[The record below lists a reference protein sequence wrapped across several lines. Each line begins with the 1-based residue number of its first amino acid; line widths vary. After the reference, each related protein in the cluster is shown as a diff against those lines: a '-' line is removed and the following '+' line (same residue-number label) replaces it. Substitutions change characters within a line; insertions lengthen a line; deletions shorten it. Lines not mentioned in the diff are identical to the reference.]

1 MNAVVRG
8 RIFTPDT
15 TNRAAGLLL
24 WASAAATVLILLYII
39 GTIAYR
45 GIGVIDISFI
55 LDSPRMSG
63 AEGGIFPAITGT
75 LCLVA
80 VAILTAGPVGV
91 GAAVYLTEYAPDNA
105 VTHIITFGV
114 ECLAG
119 IPSIVIGLFGYA
131 FLVVYLGFGFSIL
144 SGGLALMFMIL
155 PWTVRASEEAIK
167 TVSGDL
173 KEGSLALGATKW
185 QTIRQVVIPNALPGI
200 TTGVILGTGKAIGE
214 TAVIMYT
221 AGSSLL
227 LPESI
232 FEPVRALPY
241 HLYIL
246 ASEGI
251 SDEMAYGSAAVLLGM
266 VLTINLTAV
275 AIQRYFQARS
285 GLRH

>member
-1 MNAVVRG
+1 MNAAVRN

-15 TNRAAGLLL
+15 TDKAAGLLL

-91 GAAVYLTEYAPDNA
+91 GAAVYLTEYAPDNT

-167 TVSGDL
+167 TVPGGL

-275 AIQRYFQARS
+275 AIQRYYQTRS

>member
-1 MNAVVRG
+1 MINIAG
-8 RIFTPDT
+8 HHRILSHDT
-15 TNRAAGLLL
+15 INKIATLIL
-24 WASAAATVLILLYII
+24 WASAVITISFLVYII
-39 GTIAYR
+39 GYIIIR
-45 GIGVIDISFI
+45 GIGVINISFL

-63 AEGGIFPAITGT
+63 AEGGIFNAIVGT

-80 VAILTAGPVGV
+80 IALVTAVPIGV
-91 GAAVYLTEYAPDNA
+91 GAAIFLIEYATDNP
-105 VTHIITFGV
+105 VTRVITFGV

-131 FLVVYLGFGFSIL
+131 FLVVYLGLGFSIL
-144 SGGLALMFMIL
+144 SGGLSLMFMIL

-167 TVSGDL
+167 TVSMEL

-185 QTIRQVVIPNALPGI
+185 QTIVQIVIPGALPGI

-227 LPESI
+227 LPHSI
-232 FEPVRALPY
+232 FDPVRALPY

-246 ASEGI
+246 VSEGI
-251 SDEMAYGSAAVLLGM
+251 SEDMAYGSAVVLLVM
-266 VLTINLTAV
+266 ILIINLM
-275 AIQRYFQARS
+275 AIGIQKMCNKRMK
-285 GLRH
+285 

>member
-1 MNAVVRG
+1 MNAVVRN

-15 TNRAAGLLL
+15 TDKAAGLLL

-80 VAILTAGPVGV
+80 VAILTAAPIGV
-91 GAAVYLTEYAPDNA
+91 GAAIYLTEYAPDNA

-167 TVSGDL
+167 TVPGGL
-173 KEGSLALGATKW
+173 KDGSLALGATKW

>member
-1 MNAVVRG
+1 MSAEVRG
-8 RIFTPDT
+8 VIFSPDT
-15 TNRAAGLLL
+15 IDRAAGLML
-24 WASAAATVLILLYII
+24 WASAIVTVMILLSII
-39 GTIAYR
+39 GTIVYR
-45 GIGVIDISFI
+45 GIGVIDISFL

-63 AEGGIFPAITGT
+63 AEGGVFPAIVGT

-80 VAILTAGPVGV
+80 VAILTAVPIGV
-91 GAAVYLTEYAPDNA
+91 GAAVYLTEYAQDNA

-167 TVSGDL
+167 TVPGGL
-173 KEGSLALGATKW
+173 KDGSLALGATKW
-185 QTIRQVVIPNALPGI
+185 QTIRQVVLPGALPGI

-232 FEPVRALPY
+232 FDPVRVLPY

-266 VLTINLTAV
+266 VLLINFTAV
-275 AIQRYFQARS
+275 AIQRYYQRMS

>member
-15 TNRAAGLLL
+15 TDRAAGLLL
-24 WASAAATVLILLYII
+24 WASAATTVLILLYII

-105 VTHIITFGV
+105 ATHIITFGV

-167 TVSGDL
+167 TVPGGL

>member
-1 MNAVVRG
+1 MNAVVRS

-15 TNRAAGLLL
+15 TDRAAGLLL

-105 VTHIITFGV
+105 ATHIITFGV

-167 TVSGDL
+167 TVPGDL

-227 LPESI
+227 LPKSI

>member
-1 MNAVVRG
+1 MINIAG
-8 RIFTPDT
+8 HHRILSHDT
-15 TNRAAGLLL
+15 INKIATLIL
-24 WASAAATVLILLYII
+24 WASAVITISFLVYII
-39 GTIAYR
+39 GYIIIR
-45 GIGVIDISFI
+45 GIGVINISFL

-63 AEGGIFPAITGT
+63 AEGGIFNAIVGT

-80 VAILTAGPVGV
+80 IALITAVPIGV
-91 GAAVYLTEYAPDNA
+91 GAAIFLIEYATDNP
-105 VTHIITFGV
+105 VTRVITFGV

-131 FLVVYLGFGFSIL
+131 FLVVYLGLGFSIL
-144 SGGLALMFMIL
+144 SGGLSLMFMIL

-167 TVSGDL
+167 TVSMEL

-185 QTIRQVVIPNALPGI
+185 QTIVQIVIPGALPGI

-227 LPESI
+227 LPHSI
-232 FEPVRALPY
+232 FDPVRALPY

-246 ASEGI
+246 VSEGI
-251 SDEMAYGSAAVLLGM
+251 SEDMAYGSAVVLLVM
-266 VLTINLTAV
+266 ILIINLM
-275 AIQRYFQARS
+275 AIGIQKMCNKRMK
-285 GLRH
+285 

>member
-1 MNAVVRG
+1 MNAVVRS

-15 TNRAAGLLL
+15 TDRAAGLLL

-167 TVSGDL
+167 TVPGDL

>member
-1 MNAVVRG
+1 MINIAG
-8 RIFTPDT
+8 HHRILSHDT
-15 TNRAAGLLL
+15 INKIATLIL
-24 WASAAATVLILLYII
+24 WASAVITISFLVYII
-39 GTIAYR
+39 GYIIIR
-45 GIGVIDISFI
+45 GIGVINISFL

-63 AEGGIFPAITGT
+63 AEGGIFNAIVGT

-80 VAILTAGPVGV
+80 IALVTAVPIGV
-91 GAAVYLTEYAPDNA
+91 GAAIFLIEYATDNP
-105 VTHIITFGV
+105 VTRVITFGV

-131 FLVVYLGFGFSIL
+131 FFVVYLGLGFSIL
-144 SGGLALMFMIL
+144 SGGLSLMFMIL

-167 TVSGDL
+167 TVSMEL

-185 QTIRQVVIPNALPGI
+185 QTIVQIVIPGALPGI

-227 LPESI
+227 LPHSI
-232 FEPVRALPY
+232 FDPVRALPY

-246 ASEGI
+246 VSEGI
-251 SDEMAYGSAAVLLGM
+251 SEDMAYGSAVVLLVM
-266 VLTINLTAV
+266 ILIINLM
-275 AIQRYFQARS
+275 AIGIQKMCNKRMK
-285 GLRH
+285 

>member
-1 MNAVVRG
+1 MSAAVRS
-8 RIFTPDT
+8 RIFSADT
-15 TNRAAGLLL
+15 TDRAATLLL
-24 WASAAATVLILLYII
+24 WASATVTVLILLSII
-39 GTIAYR
+39 GTIVYR

-63 AEGGIFPAITGT
+63 AEGGIFPAIIGT

-80 VAILTAGPVGV
+80 VAILTAGPIGV

-167 TVSGDL
+167 TVSGGL
-173 KEGSLALGATKW
+173 KEGSFALGATKW
-185 QTIRQVVIPNALPGI
+185 QTIKRIVLPNALPGI

-266 VLTINLTAV
+266 VLLINFGAV
-275 AIQRYFQARS
+275 TIQRYYQTRS

>member
-15 TNRAAGLLL
+15 TDRAAGLLL

-91 GAAVYLTEYAPDNA
+91 GAAIYLTEYAPDNA

-167 TVSGDL
+167 TVPGDL

>member
-1 MNAVVRG
+1 MINIAG
-8 RIFTPDT
+8 HHRILSHDT
-15 TNRAAGLLL
+15 INKIATLIL
-24 WASAAATVLILLYII
+24 WASAVITISFLVYII
-39 GTIAYR
+39 GYIIIR
-45 GIGVIDISFI
+45 GIGVINISFL

-63 AEGGIFPAITGT
+63 AEGGIFNAIVGT

-80 VAILTAGPVGV
+80 IALITAVPIGV
-91 GAAVYLTEYAPDNA
+91 GAAIFLIEYATDNP
-105 VTHIITFGV
+105 VTRVITFGV

-131 FLVVYLGFGFSIL
+131 FFVVYLGLGFSIL
-144 SGGLALMFMIL
+144 SGGLSLMFMIL

-167 TVSGDL
+167 TVSMEL

-185 QTIRQVVIPNALPGI
+185 QTIVQIVIPGALPGI

-227 LPESI
+227 LPHSI
-232 FEPVRALPY
+232 FDPVRALPY

-246 ASEGI
+246 VSEGI
-251 SDEMAYGSAAVLLGM
+251 SEDMAYGSAVVLLVM
-266 VLTINLTAV
+266 ILIINLM
-275 AIQRYFQARS
+275 AIGIQKMCNKRMK
-285 GLRH
+285 

>member
-1 MNAVVRG
+1 MINIAG
-8 RIFTPDT
+8 HHRILSHDT
-15 TNRAAGLLL
+15 INKIATLIL
-24 WASAAATVLILLYII
+24 WASAVITISFLVYII
-39 GTIAYR
+39 GYIIIR
-45 GIGVIDISFI
+45 GIGVINISFL

-63 AEGGIFPAITGT
+63 AEGGIFNAIVGT

-80 VAILTAGPVGV
+80 IALITAVPIGV
-91 GAAVYLTEYAPDNA
+91 GAAIFLIEYATDNP
-105 VTHIITFGV
+105 VTRVITFGV

-131 FLVVYLGFGFSIL
+131 FFVVYLGLGFSIL
-144 SGGLALMFMIL
+144 SGGLSLMFMIL

-167 TVSGDL
+167 TVSMEL

-185 QTIRQVVIPNALPGI
+185 QTIMQIVIPGALPGI

-227 LPESI
+227 LPHSI
-232 FEPVRALPY
+232 FDPVRALPY

-246 ASEGI
+246 VSEGI
-251 SDEMAYGSAAVLLGM
+251 SEDMAYGSAVVLLVM
-266 VLTINLTAV
+266 ILIINLM
-275 AIQRYFQARS
+275 AIGIQKMCNKRMK
-285 GLRH
+285 

>member
-1 MNAVVRG
+1 MNAVVRN

-15 TNRAAGLLL
+15 TDRAAGLLL

>member
-15 TNRAAGLLL
+15 TDRAAGLLL

-167 TVSGDL
+167 TVPDGL

>member
-1 MNAVVRG
+1 MNVTVRG
-8 RIFTPDT
+8 RIFSPDT
-15 TNRAAGLLL
+15 TDRVASLLL
-24 WASAAATVLILLYII
+24 WASAVATVLIVLFII
-39 GTIAYR
+39 GMIVYR
-45 GIGVIDISFI
+45 GIGVIDISF
-55 LDSPRMSG
+55 LVDSPRMCG
-63 AEGGIFPAITGT
+63 AEGGIFPAIVGT

-80 VAILTAGPVGV
+80 VAILTAAPIGI

-105 VTHIITFGV
+105 VTHIISFCV

-131 FLVVYLGFGFSIL
+131 FLVIYLGFGFSIL

-167 TVSGDL
+167 TVSGGL
-173 KEGSLALGATKW
+173 KESSLALGATKW
-185 QTIRQVVIPNALPGI
+185 QTIRQVVLPSAVPGI
-200 TTGVILGTGKAIGE
+200 TTGIILGTGKAIGE

-232 FEPVRALPY
+232 FDPVRAMPY

-251 SDEMAYGSAAVLLGM
+251 SDDMAYGSAAVLLGM
-266 VLTINLTAV
+266 VLLINFTAV
-275 AIQRYFQARS
+275 TIQRYYLTRS

>member
-1 MNAVVRG
+1 MINIAG
-8 RIFTPDT
+8 HHRILSHDT
-15 TNRAAGLLL
+15 INKIATLIL
-24 WASAAATVLILLYII
+24 WASAVITISFLVYII
-39 GTIAYR
+39 GYIIIR
-45 GIGVIDISFI
+45 GIGVINISFL

-63 AEGGIFPAITGT
+63 AEGGIFNAIVGT

-80 VAILTAGPVGV
+80 IALITAVPIGV
-91 GAAVYLTEYAPDNA
+91 GAAIFLIEYATDNP
-105 VTHIITFGV
+105 VTRVITFGV

-131 FLVVYLGFGFSIL
+131 FFVVYLGLGFSIL
-144 SGGLALMFMIL
+144 SGGLSLMFMIL

-167 TVSGDL
+167 TVSMEL

-185 QTIRQVVIPNALPGI
+185 QTIMQIVIPGALPGI

-227 LPESI
+227 LPHSI
-232 FEPVRALPY
+232 SDPVRALPY

-246 ASEGI
+246 VSEGI
-251 SDEMAYGSAAVLLGM
+251 SEDMAYGSAVVLLVM
-266 VLTINLTAV
+266 ILIINLM
-275 AIQRYFQARS
+275 AIGIQKMCNKRMK
-285 GLRH
+285 

>member
-1 MNAVVRG
+1 MINIAG
-8 RIFTPDT
+8 HHRILSNDT
-15 TNRAAGLLL
+15 VNKIATLIL
-24 WASAAATVLILLYII
+24 WASAIITISFLVYII
-39 GTIAYR
+39 GNIIIR
-45 GIGVIDISFI
+45 GIGVINISFL

-63 AEGGIFPAITGT
+63 AEGGIFNAIVGT

-80 VAILTAGPVGV
+80 IALITAVPIGV
-91 GAAVYLTEYAPDNA
+91 GAAIFLIEYATDNP
-105 VTHIITFGV
+105 VTRVITFGV

-131 FLVVYLGFGFSIL
+131 FLVVYLGLGFSIL
-144 SGGLALMFMIL
+144 SGGLSLMFMIL

-167 TVSGDL
+167 TVPMEL

-185 QTIRQVVIPNALPGI
+185 QTIMQIVIPGALPGI

-227 LPESI
+227 LPHSI
-232 FEPVRALPY
+232 SDPVRALPY

-246 ASEGI
+246 VSEGI
-251 SDEMAYGSAAVLLGM
+251 SEDMAYGSAVVLLVM
-266 VLTINLTAV
+266 ILIINLM
-275 AIQRYFQARS
+275 AIGIQKMCNQRMK
-285 GLRH
+285 

>member
-15 TNRAAGLLL
+15 ADRAAGLLL
-24 WASAAATVLILLYII
+24 WASAAATVLILVYII

-167 TVSGDL
+167 TVPGDL

-275 AIQRYFQARS
+275 TIQRYFQARS

>member
-1 MNAVVRG
+1 MINIAG
-8 RIFTPDT
+8 HHRILSHDT
-15 TNRAAGLLL
+15 INKIATLIL
-24 WASAAATVLILLYII
+24 WASAVITISFLVYII
-39 GTIAYR
+39 GYIIIR
-45 GIGVIDISFI
+45 GIGVINISFL

-63 AEGGIFPAITGT
+63 AEGGIFNAIVGT

-80 VAILTAGPVGV
+80 IALITAVPIGV
-91 GAAVYLTEYAPDNA
+91 GAAIFLIEYATDNP
-105 VTHIITFGV
+105 VTRVITFGV

-131 FLVVYLGFGFSIL
+131 FFVVYLGLGFSIL
-144 SGGLALMFMIL
+144 SGGLSLMFMIL

-167 TVSGDL
+167 TVSMEL

-185 QTIRQVVIPNALPGI
+185 QTIVQIVIPGALPGI

-227 LPESI
+227 LPHSI
-232 FEPVRALPY
+232 SDPVRALPY

-246 ASEGI
+246 VSEGI
-251 SDEMAYGSAAVLLGM
+251 SEDMAYGSAVVLLVM
-266 VLTINLTAV
+266 ILIINLM
-275 AIQRYFQARS
+275 AIGIQKMCNKRMK
-285 GLRH
+285 

>member
-1 MNAVVRG
+1 MSAQVRN
-8 RIFTPDT
+8 RLVSPDIID
-15 TNRAAGLLL
+15 RVAGFLL
-24 WASAAATVLILLYII
+24 WASAAVTVLILLFII
-39 GTIAYR
+39 GTIIYR
-45 GIGVIDISFI
+45 GLWVIDISF
-55 LDSPRMSG
+55 LLGSPRMSG
-63 AEGGIFPAITGT
+63 AEGGILPAIVGT

-80 VAILTAGPVGV
+80 VAMLTAAPIGI

-105 VTHIITFGV
+105 ITRIITFCV

-131 FLVVYLGFGFSIL
+131 FLVVYLGFGFSII

-155 PWTVRASEEAIK
+155 PWTIRASEEAIK

-173 KEGSLALGATKW
+173 KESSFALGATKW
-185 QTIRQVVIPNALPGI
+185 QTIRQVVLPNALPGI

-214 TAVIMYT
+214 TAVIMFT

-246 ASEGI
+246 VSEGI
-251 SDEMAYGSAAVLLGM
+251 SDEMAYGSAVVLLGM
-266 VLTINLTAV
+266 VFIINFTAI
-275 AIQRYFQARS
+275 AIQRYYQARM
-285 GLRH
+285 GLRS

>member
-1 MNAVVRG
+1 L
-8 RIFTPDT
+8 I
-15 TNRAAGLLL
+15 L
-24 WASAAATVLILLYII
+24 WASAVITISFLVYII
-39 GTIAYR
+39 GYIIIR
-45 GIGVIDISFI
+45 GIGVINISFL

-63 AEGGIFPAITGT
+63 AEGGIFNAIVGT

-80 VAILTAGPVGV
+80 IALITAVPIGV
-91 GAAVYLTEYAPDNA
+91 GAAIFLIEYATDNP
-105 VTHIITFGV
+105 VTRVITFGV

-131 FLVVYLGFGFSIL
+131 FLVVYLGLGFSIL
-144 SGGLALMFMIL
+144 SGGLSLMFMIL

-167 TVSGDL
+167 TVSMEL

-185 QTIRQVVIPNALPGI
+185 QTIVQIVIPGALPGI

-227 LPESI
+227 LPHSI
-232 FEPVRALPY
+232 FDPVRALPY

-246 ASEGI
+246 VSEGI
-251 SDEMAYGSAAVLLGM
+251 SEDMAYGSAVVLLVM
-266 VLTINLTAV
+266 ILIINLM
-275 AIQRYFQARS
+275 AIGIQKMCNKRMK
-285 GLRH
+285 

>member
-1 MNAVVRG
+1 MNTAVRY
-8 RIFTPDT
+8 RLFSPDT
-15 TNRAAGLLL
+15 ADKAAVLLL
-24 WASAAATVLILLYII
+24 WASAAITVLILLFII
-39 GTIAYR
+39 GMIVYR
-45 GIGVIDISFI
+45 GIGVIDLSFL

-63 AEGGIFPAITGT
+63 AEGGIFPAIVGT
-75 LCLVA
+75 FCLVA
-80 VAILTAGPVGV
+80 VAILTAVPIGV
-91 GAAVYLTEYAPDNA
+91 GAAVYLTEYAQDNA

-167 TVSGDL
+167 TVPGVL
-173 KEGSLALGATKW
+173 KEGSIALGATRW
-185 QTIRQVVIPNALPGI
+185 QTIRQVVLPNALPGI

-251 SDEMAYGSAAVLLGM
+251 SDEMAFGSAAVLLGM
-266 VLTINLTAV
+266 VLVINFTAV
-275 AIQRYFQARS
+275 AIQRYYQTRS

>member
-15 TNRAAGLLL
+15 TDRAAGLLL

-167 TVSGDL
+167 TVPGGL

-275 AIQRYFQARS
+275 TIQRYFQARS